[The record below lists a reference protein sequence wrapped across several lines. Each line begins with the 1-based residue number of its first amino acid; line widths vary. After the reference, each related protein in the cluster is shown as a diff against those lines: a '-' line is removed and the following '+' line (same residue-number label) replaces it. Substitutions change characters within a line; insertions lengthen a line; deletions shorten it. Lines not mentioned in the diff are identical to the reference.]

1 MLSIF
6 DVSSATAN
14 IIYTLSN
21 LILVLG
27 ALLVLLGTVGA
38 VFSGGIRER
47 FADERISKNEADTAT
62 ANARAAE
69 AEQRAAEAN
78 LQLIRIK
85 APRRLR
91 PAQQER
97 IIAKLKP
104 FAGTLFDVGLV
115 QGDAE
120 AAELMIQIEA
130 ALQAAGWTQ
139 IDWVGGDIIMTR
151 AGKST
156 AGSITATSVNVA
168 VHPENEPTL
177 GNAAAT
183 LINALS
189 LEGIAVRTG
198 TSGAGFSNRNAGA
211 IHVLVGRKD
220 LNFP

>member
-1 MLSIF
+1 
-6 DVSSATAN
+6 
-14 IIYTLSN
+14 
-21 LILVLG
+21 
-27 ALLVLLGTVGA
+27 
-38 VFSGGIRER
+38 
-47 FADERISKNEADTAT
+47 
-62 ANARAAE
+62 
-69 AEQRAAEAN
+69 
-78 LQLIRIK
+78 
-85 APRRLR
+85 
-91 PAQQER
+91 
-97 IIAKLKP
+97 
-104 FAGTLFDVGLV
+104 V

-139 IDWVGGDIIMTR
+139 IDWVGGDIVMTR